1 MVRLFYWL
9 LAVLNPFNRRRA
21 KRLNLELLYNWPQ
34 QGGSLLWP
42 VEYLFG
48 DGHMAKIGDTFT
60 ARIAPTN
67 AAGQSAPVFNVAWTE
82 LGDSYDITPAPDGLS
97 ATLIAR
103 AAGTLNQVEVS
114 ALTNGAN
121 TLTESVDLPDV
132 EADVDLEALALNLTV
147 A

>member
-1 MVRLFYWL
+1 L
-9 LAVLNPFNRRRA
+9 
-21 KRLNLELLYNWPQ
+21 
-34 QGGSLLWP
+34 
-42 VEYLFG
+42 
-48 DGHMAKIGDTFT
+48 AKIGDTFT